1 MTVPDHAADRQSRR
15 ERGAATRSLLNHL
28 VERVEQLPTAD
39 QKMIKELV
47 QDLARDFPQ
56 MGQRHALELIYKIGT
71 LLNERGVVHR
81 PGETL

>member
-1 MTVPDHAADRQSRR
+1 MTVQDRQSRR